1 MKDIEKVLESLDA
14 VEPPGSLEPRMQ
26 RLWFDE
32 AARRPGWWRRPVA
45 LWRTVAAC
53 VLVSVLSYGLRP
65 EVDVPE
71 IPTAT
76 QAPTQVIERTVHH
89 FYAAPQETWT
99 NTPSMPRMF
108 ELQPISA
115 TESKDDPA

>member
-1 MKDIEKVLESLDA
+1 MKDIEKVLESLET

-45 LWRTVAAC
+45 LWQTVAAC

-65 EVDVPE
+65 EVNVPT
-71 IPTAT
+71 ITA
-76 QAPTQVIERTVHH
+76 PEPPRVIERTTV
-89 FYAAPQETWT
+89 YYMAPQEIWSE
-99 NTPSMPRMF
+99 TPSMPRMF
-108 ELQPISA
+108 ELQPISE
-115 TESKDDPA
+115 TEAKDDPA